1 LTLSKV
7 TERLYIGDWQE
18 ARDAVAPNLVKVTVA
33 KDSPYVGDYYFPLI
47 DANDPNNMR
56 VLNDAIR
63 TVHVLMKQNRTVLV
77 HCVSGISRSCVVI
90 MGYLNL
96 IGIPLEESLMMVKKA
111 RPVVS
116 PEPDLIELLPA
127 VLAELKIDGEDVC

>member
-1 LTLSKV
+1 MTVSKV

-18 ARDAVAPNLVKVTVA
+18 ARDAVAPNLVKITVA
-33 KDSPYVGDYYFPLI
+33 KDSPYVGDFYFPLI
-47 DANDPNNMR
+47 DAKDQSNRR
-56 VLNDAIR
+56 VLEDAIR
-63 TVHVLMKQNRTVLV
+63 KVDELMKQNRTVLV

-96 IGIPLEESLMMVKKA
+96 IGIPLEESLAMVKKA

-116 PEPDLIELLPA
+116 PEPDLIELLRRS
-127 VLAELKIDGEDVC
+127 